1 MKFLKEE
8 HALNQLQFCLSV
20 GKYNIEITVQS
31 QQKNFTLRKN
41 SRADINMSIFI
52 LEDFNKRIMTP
63 ELTPD
68 ELKILHK
75 EATDLYDLY
84 FRSNAKHKVNVD
96 QNIVIEIFE
105 SKTNYHEVFLPLLLA
120 LLL

>member
-1 MKFLKEE
+1 
-8 HALNQLQFCLSV
+8 
-20 GKYNIEITVQS
+20 
-31 QQKNFTLRKN
+31 
-41 SRADINMSIFI
+41 
-52 LEDFNKRIMTP
+52 MTP
-63 ELTPD
+63 ELTQD

-105 SKTNYHEVFLPLLLA
+105 SKTN
-120 LLL
+120 

>member
-1 MKFLKEE
+1 
-8 HALNQLQFCLSV
+8 
-20 GKYNIEITVQS
+20 
-31 QQKNFTLRKN
+31 
-41 SRADINMSIFI
+41 
-52 LEDFNKRIMTP
+52 MTP

-105 SKTNYHEVFLPLLLA
+105 SKTNYTRRVFTLTF
-120 LLL
+120 